1 MFKNSKIISSSQLT
15 IYLINILFI
24 IVFICIL
31 TNLKK
36 FNESFNKL
44 IIQYLGPSQLLYY
57 LVLILI
63 VCFNVILCSYSKLS
77 AGILFI
83 IFIII
88 IKHNINK
95 TIYVEPFNN
104 VETNSDYIKQSVMN
118 QLKEQVSNDPNITS
132 MEKTVINDIY
142 DKYFLQSEN
151 LDILTEFNNKASEF
165 NPVNNDQQIKDILNF
180 YK

>member
-88 IKHNINK
+88 IKHTINK
-95 TIYVEPFNN
+95 TIYIESF

>member
-15 IYLINILFI
+15 VYLINSLFI

-142 DKYFLQSEN
+142 DKYFLQSNN

>member
-1 MFKNSKIISSSQLT
+1 MFKNSKKIASSQLMV
-15 IYLINILFI
+15 YLINILFI
-24 IVFICIL
+24 IVFIYIL
-31 TNLKK
+31 TNLKQ

-57 LVLILI
+57 IVLILI

-95 TIYVEPFNN
+95 SIYIEQFNS
-104 VETNSDYIKQSVMN
+104 VDTNADYIKQSVME
-118 QLKEQVSNDPNITS
+118 QLKEQVSNDPNITNI
-132 MEKTVINDIY
+132 EKTVINDIY
-142 DKYFLQSEN
+142 DKYFLESNN

-165 NPVNNDQQIKDILNF
+165 NPINNEQQIKDILNF